1 MGALLCKK
9 ATASLVIVDKI
20 GGQEIEKLGDKI
32 KEVSDQIEQ
41 ILGLNAEQFKQ
52 IILLPQN
59 DFSRFLKEDS
69 KTKTQILKKIFGT
82 GIFDRFQKS
91 LEERLRQSNK
101 DMDKRQAQLDG
112 HFASQVWSE
121 EELAVLTQTPASE
134 NWHVLKSFCLSV
146 KKVLRSKKA
155 S

>member
-1 MGALLCKK
+1 M
-9 ATASLVIVDKI
+9 
-20 GGQEIEKLGDKI
+20 
-32 KEVSDQIEQ
+32 SDQIEQ

-82 GIFDRFQKS
+82 GIFDHFQKS

-101 DMDKRQAQLDG
+101 DMEKRQAQLDVILPVRFG
-112 HFASQVWSE
+112 LRKNYPSWSKR
-121 EELAVLTQTPASE
+121 QP
-134 NWHVLKSFCLSV
+134 LKN
-146 KKVLRSKKA
+146 
-155 S
+155 

>member
-1 MGALLCKK
+1 MQK

-82 GIFDRFQKS
+82 GIFDRFTKELGRASSPEQQGYGEAPS
-91 LEERLRQSNK
+91 SARWPFYQSG
-101 DMDKRQAQLDG
+101 L
-112 HFASQVWSE
+112 V
-121 EELAVLTQTPASE
+121 
-134 NWHVLKSFCLSV
+134 
-146 KKVLRSKKA
+146 
-155 S
+155 

>member
-1 MGALLCKK
+1 MVVRIHTK

-20 GGQEIEKLGDKI
+20 AVRKLKSLGDKI

-91 LEERLRQSNK
+91 LEELLRRSNK
-101 DMDKRQAQLDG
+101 GYGERQAQLDG
-112 HFASQVWSE
+112 HFTSQVWSE
-121 EELAVLTQTPASE
+121 EELAVLAQTPASE
-134 NWHVLKSFCLSV
+134 N
-146 KKVLRSKKA
+146 
-155 S
+155 

>member
-1 MGALLCKK
+1 M
-9 ATASLVIVDKI
+9 DKI

-101 DMDKRQAQLDG
+101 DMEKRQAQLDG
-112 HFASQVWSE
+112 HFASQVW
-121 EELAVLTQTPASE
+121 V
-134 NWHVLKSFCLSV
+134 
-146 KKVLRSKKA
+146 
-155 S
+155 

>member
-1 MGALLCKK
+1 M
-9 ATASLVIVDKI
+9 
-20 GGQEIEKLGDKI
+20 
-32 KEVSDQIEQ
+32 
-41 ILGLNAEQFKQ
+41 GLNAEQFKQ

-69 KTKTQILKKIFGT
+69 KIKTQILKKIFGT
-82 GIFDRFQKS
+82 VFLTVFKKS

-121 EELAVLTQTPASE
+121 EELAVLAQTPASE
-134 NWHVLKSFCLSV
+134 KLTRLEELLVQRQDNFKS
-146 KKVLRSKKA
+146 RKA